1 MVSVACHNDTESNR
15 MTQLWHK
22 IRIAPLAALVL
33 LAATALFG
41 QRRPQTDWRHIG
53 NSALDVGLAGLAT
66 GPVDRVWYSE
76 DGSTLFVGTRTGGT
90 FSTDDFESWKA
101 APAAKAPD
109 AQDAA
114 IERSPEQSPVRV
126 RQAARARLYAA
137 GRFVYRSEDGGR
149 NWSNLTGYDAQSI
162 IGDGILDLAVSP
174 RESDDLTVAAAT
186 GVWRSIDAG
195 LTWTSL
201 NAGLPNLNFTRI
213 LSTPSGVR
221 GLRISTGGDAFEW
234 APGERTAWR
243 ASSDAEL
250 RSELDRN
257 ARLGL
262 LLGGNVSASAVS
274 GETVYAGFDDG
285 RMFASTDGGNSWKPV
300 FRVAESG
307 RIERI
312 VIDPLDAR
320 IALAAIGAR
329 PADLSPQLKAW
340 HVARTLN
347 AGVFWDNF
355 TANLPDVPAHGVAF
369 ERSSGAIYVATDK
382 GIFTTRTDLNS
393 LTSPSAWTDS
403 SAGLPSGAPAVDVRL
418 DPGANQLYAGLLG
431 LGVYSTAAPHR
442 RNSPRVVSAADYS
455 GRAVAPGSVLTVFGS
470 EVRSADA
477 GGVQA
482 PVLASSELRSE
493 IQIPFDVRGSSL
505 LLALDSGTGNTFR
518 FGLPLEAVSPAI
530 FIDRD
535 GTPMLLDGET
545 GALLDS
551 MTPARAGGRLQIL
564 STGLGRVNP
573 DWPAGIKAP
582 VDNPPSVVA
591 DVHAYIDRQEVGVT
605 KSVLAPG
612 YVGLYLVEIQLPSIV
627 NYGPAELVIAIDGKE
642 SNRVRLYVEP

>member
-1 MVSVACHNDTESNR
+1 
-15 MTQLWHK
+15 MTQDWRKFRILW
-22 IRIAPLAALVL
+22 ALVL
-33 LAATALFG
+33 LAVTALSLSG
-41 QRRPQTDWRHIG
+41 QTVRPPTDWRRIG
-53 NSALDVGLAGLAT
+53 NSAVDIGLAGLAT

-76 DGSTLFVGTRTGGT
+76 NGSTLFVRTRASGT
-90 FSTDDFESWKA
+90 FSTDDFETWKP
-101 APAAKAPD
+101 APAAKSPD
-109 AQDAA
+109 AVDAA
-114 IERSPEQSPVRV
+114 IERTPERSAVKV
-126 RQAARARLYAA
+126 RQASRGRMYAA
-137 GRFVYRSEDGGR
+137 GRFVYRSEDAGR
-149 NWSNLTGYDAQSI
+149 NWSNLTDYRGQSL
-162 IGDGILDLAVSP
+162 IGDGILDLAISP

-201 NAGLPNLNFTRI
+201 NAGLPNLTFTRI
-213 LSTPSGVR
+213 LATPSGVR
-221 GLRISTGGDAFEW
+221 GLRIASDTSTFEW

-243 ASSDAEL
+243 IATDPDLLLEV
-250 RSELDRN
+250 ERN
-257 ARLGL
+257 NRLGK

-274 GETVYAGFDDG
+274 GDTIYAGFDDG
-285 RMFASTDGGNSWKPV
+285 RMLTSTDAGTSWKPV

-312 VIDPLDAR
+312 VVDPQDAR
-320 IALAAIGAR
+320 IALAAIGTR
-329 PADLSPQLKAW
+329 PTDLSPQIKAW

-355 TANLPDVPAHGVAF
+355 TANLPDVPAHGIAF
-369 ERSSGAIYVATDK
+369 ERSSGAVYVATDK
-382 GIFTTRTDLNS
+382 GIFSTRTDLNS
-393 LTSPSAWTDS
+393 LTSPASWTDS
-403 SAGLPSGAPAVDVRL
+403 SVGLPQGVPAVDVRL
-418 DPGANQLYAGLLG
+418 DSGANQLYAGLLG

-442 RNSPRVVSAADYS
+442 RTSPRVVSAADYS

-470 EVRSADA
+470 EVRTADA
-477 GGVQA
+477 GGSQA
-482 PVLASSELRSE
+482 PVLASSPLRSE
-493 IQIPFDVRGSSL
+493 IQIPFDVRGSSI
-505 LLALDSGTGNTFR
+505 LLALDSGSGALLQ

-535 GTPMLLDGET
+535 GTPMLLDGDT

-551 MTPARAGGRLQIL
+551 MTPARAGSRLQIL

-582 VDNPPSVVA
+582 VDNPPAVVA
-591 DVHAYIDRQEVGVT
+591 DVHAYLDGREVGVT

-612 YVGLYLVEIQLPSIV
+612 YIGLYLVEIQLPSIV